1 MNEQTLR
8 NNWVDAKNQL
18 HCTLIVMAQF
28 VREGNMKAAQ
38 LLVAEVDRLEAKT
51 ETAWQNYQ
59 QTTTE
64 GDQ

>member
-8 NNWVDAKNQL
+8 SKWVDAKSQL

-38 LLVAEVDRLEAKT
+38 LLVPEVDRLETRT

-59 QTTTE
+59 QTMTE
-64 GDQ
+64 GD